1 MQSQIVIQ
9 VIKTSPYNIH
19 LWADKILESDQ
30 VENKVK
36 AVTDKMI
43 EIFEFYEKEI
53 REAIEKKET
62 LPKNKFMPGWA
73 KGIHFSWYHH
83 KAQPEYD
90 AKESNEITCFFEF
103 NGIHV
108 SYNRMKEQTDI
119 DLKFLTS
126 EIFKDDIVP
135 TIQKWLQ
142 NKVDNEPYGG
152 LYNAVFGITMT
163 LSVSRDPLPTD
174 APHMQGQVWEQT
186 RITAKDEKRL
196 NKRKE
201 LIYNFIKNE
210 EYKTTDISEIDNSLV
225 PICSAAV
232 QYFLEEFGRSYLIEF
247 FTALIEQAKKS
258 RFSSTMTDLIYG
270 FANGAAILTQVDE
283 SHTPNEEE
291 LALACWLSMMMLIH
305 GTDKYER
312 QYGRDYLKKAGELGY
327 KEAKN
332 ILKFGTGQIPAD
344 IVQYK
349 DKYVTCL
356 GNDID
361 KVIDLKIKEECEEA
375 YKAMIEF
382 IIRLIKAGFPNEYS
396 IKFNS
401 KVKEFLPIPDL
412 KKTKANIFW
421 NNCAKYPALYPL
433 MKEYADTI
441 MDSYDYYSDAD
452 SEEAVPVG
460 GYAVFALGLADISNG
475 DIVQKFMEQNDSEHS
490 ISPSWFVGEYID
502 KFGITP
508 ENIPVVIACLTN
520 SNNHGYKGDNF
531 AGLNNT
537 DILSKF
543 VEELENSEISSY
555 SIYELIESIWGGED
569 ELKEVIDEAS
579 RANQEYLQ
587 KILALS
593 EDNEEE

>member
-1 MQSQIVIQ
+1 M
-9 VIKTSPYNIH
+9 
-19 LWADKILESDQ
+19 
-30 VENKVK
+30 ENKVK
-36 AVTDKMI
+36 TVTDKMI

-53 REAIEKKET
+53 REVIEKEET
-62 LPKNKFMPGWA
+62 LPEDKFMPGWA

-83 KAQPEYD
+83 KSQPEYD

-126 EIFKDDIVP
+126 EIFKNEIVP

-142 NKVDNEPYGG
+142 NKVVNEPYGG
-152 LYNAVFGITMT
+152 LYNAVFGITIT

-232 QYFLEEFGRSYLIEF
+232 QYFLEEFGRNYLIEF

>member
-1 MQSQIVIQ
+1 M
-9 VIKTSPYNIH
+9 
-19 LWADKILESDQ
+19 
-30 VENKVK
+30 ENKVK

-43 EIFEFYEKEI
+43 EIFELHEKEI

-62 LPKNKFMPGWA
+62 LPKDKFMPGWS
-73 KGIHFSWYHH
+73 KGIHFSWYHY

-90 AKESNEITCFFEF
+90 TKESNEITCFFEF

-108 SYNRMKEQTDI
+108 SHHRMKEQTDI

-126 EIFKDDIVP
+126 EIFKNDIVP

-142 NKVDNEPYGG
+142 NKVDNELYGG
-152 LYNAVFGITMT
+152 LYNATFGITVT
-163 LSVSRDPLPTD
+163 LSVSRDPLPRD
-174 APHMQGQVWEQT
+174 APHMQGQVWEQA
-186 RITAKDEKRL
+186 RITARDEQRL

-201 LIYNFIKNE
+201 LIYNFIKNQ

-225 PICSAAV
+225 PICSVAV
-232 QYFLEEFGRSYLIEF
+232 QDFFEEFGKNYLIEF
-247 FTALIEQAKKS
+247 FTALIEQAKKA
-258 RFSSTMTDLIYG
+258 RFSSTMSDLIYG
-270 FANGAAILTQVDE
+270 FANGAAILTQANE
-283 SHTPNEEE
+283 SHTPNNEE

-305 GTDKYER
+305 GTDKYEK

-332 ILKFGTGQIPAD
+332 ILKFGTGQISAE

-361 KVIDLKIKEECEEA
+361 KIIDLKIKEECEEA
-375 YKAMIEF
+375 YRAMIEF

-412 KKTKANIFW
+412 KKTKTNIFW

-433 MKEYADTI
+433 MKEYVNTI
-441 MDSYDYYSDAD
+441 MDSYDYYGDAD

-502 KFGITP
+502 KFGITSK
-508 ENIPVVIACLTN
+508 NIPVVIACLIN
-520 SNNHGYKGDNF
+520 SNNHGYKGSNF
-531 AGLNNT
+531 DGLNNP

-543 VEELENSEISSY
+543 VEELKNSEISSY
-555 SIYELIESIWGGED
+555 SVYEIIESIWGGEN
-569 ELKEVIDEAS
+569 ELKKAIKEANKV
-579 RANQEYLQ
+579 NQQYLQ
-587 KILALS
+587 KILTLS

>member
-1 MQSQIVIQ
+1 M
-9 VIKTSPYNIH
+9 
-19 LWADKILESDQ
+19 
-30 VENKVK
+30 ENKVK
-36 AVTDKMI
+36 TVTDKMI

-53 REAIEKKET
+53 REVIEKEET
-62 LPKNKFMPGWA
+62 LPEDKFMPGWS

-126 EIFKDDIVP
+126 EIFKNEIVP

-186 RITAKDEKRL
+186 RITAKDEKCL

-232 QYFLEEFGRSYLIEF
+232 QYFLEEFGRNYLIEF

-579 RANQEYLQ
+579 SANQEYLQ

>member
-1 MQSQIVIQ
+1 M
-9 VIKTSPYNIH
+9 
-19 LWADKILESDQ
+19 
-30 VENKVK
+30 ENKVK
-36 AVTDKMI
+36 TVTDKMI

-53 REAIEKKET
+53 REVIEKEET
-62 LPKNKFMPGWA
+62 LPEDKFMPGWA

-90 AKESNEITCFFEF
+90 AKESNEITCFFKF

-126 EIFKDDIVP
+126 EIFKNEIVP

-142 NKVDNEPYGG
+142 NKVVNEPYGG

-201 LIYNFIKNE
+201 LIYNFIKNK

-232 QYFLEEFGRSYLIEF
+232 QYFLVEFGRNYLIEF

>member
-1 MQSQIVIQ
+1 
-9 VIKTSPYNIH
+9 
-19 LWADKILESDQ
+19 
-30 VENKVK
+30 
-36 AVTDKMI
+36 MI

-53 REAIEKKET
+53 REVIEKEET
-62 LPKNKFMPGWA
+62 LPEDKFMPGWS

-126 EIFKDDIVP
+126 EIFKNEIVP

-232 QYFLEEFGRSYLIEF
+232 QYFLEEFGRNYLIEF

>member
-1 MQSQIVIQ
+1 M
-9 VIKTSPYNIH
+9 
-19 LWADKILESDQ
+19 
-30 VENKVK
+30 ENKVK
-36 AVTDKMI
+36 TVTDKMI

-53 REAIEKKET
+53 REVIEKEET
-62 LPKNKFMPGWA
+62 LPEDKFMPGWS

-126 EIFKDDIVP
+126 EIFKNEIVP

-186 RITAKDEKRL
+186 RITAKDEKCL

-232 QYFLEEFGRSYLIEF
+232 QYFLEEFGRNYLIEF

-475 DIVQKFMEQNDSEHS
+475 DIVQKFMEQNDSEPS

>member
-30 VENKVK
+30 MENKVK
-36 AVTDKMI
+36 TVTDKMI

-53 REAIEKKET
+53 REVIEKEET
-62 LPKNKFMPGWA
+62 LPEDKFMPGWA

-126 EIFKDDIVP
+126 EIFKNEIVP

-142 NKVDNEPYGG
+142 NKVVNEPYGG

-201 LIYNFIKNE
+201 LIYNFIKNK

-232 QYFLEEFGRSYLIEF
+232 QYFLVEFGRNYLIEF

>member
-1 MQSQIVIQ
+1 M
-9 VIKTSPYNIH
+9 
-19 LWADKILESDQ
+19 
-30 VENKVK
+30 ENKVK
-36 AVTDKMI
+36 TVTDKMI

-53 REAIEKKET
+53 REVIEKEET
-62 LPKNKFMPGWA
+62 LPEDKFMPGWA

-126 EIFKDDIVP
+126 EIFKNEIVP

-201 LIYNFIKNE
+201 LIYNFIKNK

-232 QYFLEEFGRSYLIEF
+232 QYFLEEFGRNYLIEF

-332 ILKFGTGQIPAD
+332 ILKFGTGQISAD

-412 KKTKANIFW
+412 KKTKANNFW

>member
-1 MQSQIVIQ
+1 M
-9 VIKTSPYNIH
+9 
-19 LWADKILESDQ
+19 
-30 VENKVK
+30 ENKVK
-36 AVTDKMI
+36 TVTDKMI

-53 REAIEKKET
+53 REVIEKEET
-62 LPKNKFMPGWA
+62 LPEDKFMPGWA

-126 EIFKDDIVP
+126 EIFKNEIVP

-232 QYFLEEFGRSYLIEF
+232 QYFLEEFGRNYLIEF
-247 FTALIEQAKKS
+247 FTALIEEAKKS

-270 FANGAAILTQVDE
+270 FANGAAILTQIDE

>member
-1 MQSQIVIQ
+1 MENK
-9 VIKTSPYNIH
+9 IKT
-19 LWADKILESDQ
+19 
-30 VENKVK
+30 
-36 AVTDKMI
+36 VTDKMI

-53 REAIEKKET
+53 REVIEKEET
-62 LPKNKFMPGWA
+62 LPEDKFMPGWA

-126 EIFKDDIVP
+126 EIFKNEIVP

-142 NKVDNEPYGG
+142 NKVVNEPYGG
-152 LYNAVFGITMT
+152 LYNAVFGITIT

-201 LIYNFIKNE
+201 LIYNFIKNK

-232 QYFLEEFGRSYLIEF
+232 QYFLVEFGRNYLIEF

-412 KKTKANIFW
+412 KKTKANNFW

-520 SNNHGYKGDNF
+520 SNNHGYKGSNF

-593 EDNEEE
+593 EDNEE

>member
-1 MQSQIVIQ
+1 M
-9 VIKTSPYNIH
+9 
-19 LWADKILESDQ
+19 
-30 VENKVK
+30 ENKVK
-36 AVTDKMI
+36 TVTDKMI

-53 REAIEKKET
+53 REVIEKEET
-62 LPKNKFMPGWA
+62 LPEDKFMPGWA

>member
-9 VIKTSPYNIH
+9 VIKTSQYNIH

-30 VENKVK
+30 MENKIK
-36 AVTDKMI
+36 TVTDKMI

-53 REAIEKKET
+53 REVIEKEET
-62 LPKNKFMPGWA
+62 LPEDKFMPGWA

-126 EIFKDDIVP
+126 EIFKNEIVP

-142 NKVDNEPYGG
+142 NKVVNEPYGG
-152 LYNAVFGITMT
+152 LYNAVFGITIT

-201 LIYNFIKNE
+201 LIYNFIKNK

-232 QYFLEEFGRSYLIEF
+232 QYFLVEFGRNYLIEF

-412 KKTKANIFW
+412 KKTKANNFW

-520 SNNHGYKGDNF
+520 SNNHGYKGSNF

-593 EDNEEE
+593 EDNEE

>member
-1 MQSQIVIQ
+1 M
-9 VIKTSPYNIH
+9 
-19 LWADKILESDQ
+19 
-30 VENKVK
+30 ENKVK
-36 AVTDKMI
+36 TVTDKMI

-53 REAIEKKET
+53 REAIKNDER
-62 LPKNKFMPGWA
+62 LPEDKFMPGWS

-126 EIFKDDIVP
+126 EIFKNEIVP

-201 LIYNFIKNE
+201 LIYNFIKNK

-232 QYFLEEFGRSYLIEF
+232 QYFLEEFGRNYLIEF

-508 ENIPVVIACLTN
+508 ENIPVVISCLTN

>member
-9 VIKTSPYNIH
+9 VIKTSPCNIH

-30 VENKVK
+30 MENKVK
-36 AVTDKMI
+36 TVTDKMI

-53 REAIEKKET
+53 REVIEKEET
-62 LPKNKFMPGWA
+62 LPEDKFMPGWA

-126 EIFKDDIVP
+126 EIFKNEIVP

-232 QYFLEEFGRSYLIEF
+232 QYFLEEFGRNYLIEF
-247 FTALIEQAKKS
+247 FTALIEEAKKS

-270 FANGAAILTQVDE
+270 FANGAAILTQIDE

>member
-30 VENKVK
+30 MENKVK
-36 AVTDKMI
+36 TVTDKMI

-53 REAIEKKET
+53 REVIEKEET
-62 LPKNKFMPGWA
+62 LPEDKFMPGWA

>member
-1 MQSQIVIQ
+1 M
-9 VIKTSPYNIH
+9 
-19 LWADKILESDQ
+19 
-30 VENKVK
+30 ENKVK
-36 AVTDKMI
+36 TVTDKMI

-53 REAIEKKET
+53 REVIEKEET
-62 LPKNKFMPGWA
+62 LPEDKFMPGWS

-126 EIFKDDIVP
+126 EIFKNEIVP

-232 QYFLEEFGRSYLIEF
+232 QYFLEEFGRNYLIEF

>member
-1 MQSQIVIQ
+1 M
-9 VIKTSPYNIH
+9 
-19 LWADKILESDQ
+19 
-30 VENKVK
+30 ENKVK
-36 AVTDKMI
+36 TVTDKMI

-53 REAIEKKET
+53 REVIEKEET
-62 LPKNKFMPGWA
+62 LPEDKFMPGWS

-126 EIFKDDIVP
+126 EIFKNEIVP

-186 RITAKDEKRL
+186 RITAKDEKCL

-232 QYFLEEFGRSYLIEF
+232 QYFLEEFGRNYLIEF

>member
-1 MQSQIVIQ
+1 M
-9 VIKTSPYNIH
+9 
-19 LWADKILESDQ
+19 
-30 VENKVK
+30 ENKVK
-36 AVTDKMI
+36 TVTDKMI

-53 REAIEKKET
+53 REVIEKEET
-62 LPKNKFMPGWA
+62 LPEDKFMPGWS

-126 EIFKDDIVP
+126 EIFKNEIVP

-186 RITAKDEKRL
+186 RITAKDEKCL

-232 QYFLEEFGRSYLIEF
+232 QYFLEEFGRNYLIEF

-593 EDNEEE
+593 EDNEE

>member
-1 MQSQIVIQ
+1 M
-9 VIKTSPYNIH
+9 
-19 LWADKILESDQ
+19 
-30 VENKVK
+30 ENKVK
-36 AVTDKMI
+36 TVTDKMI

-53 REAIEKKET
+53 REVIEKEET
-62 LPKNKFMPGWA
+62 LPEDKFMPGWA

-126 EIFKDDIVP
+126 EIFKDEIVP

-142 NKVDNEPYGG
+142 GKVDNESYGG
-152 LYNAVFGITMT
+152 LYNAFFGITMT

-201 LIYNFIKNE
+201 LIYNFIKNK

-232 QYFLEEFGRSYLIEF
+232 QYFLEEFGRNYLIEF

-291 LALACWLSMMMLIH
+291 LALACWLSMMLLIH

-587 KILALS
+587 KILELS
-593 EDNEEE
+593 EEDED

>member
-1 MQSQIVIQ
+1 M
-9 VIKTSPYNIH
+9 
-19 LWADKILESDQ
+19 ES
-30 VENKVK
+30 KVK

-43 EIFEFYEKEI
+43 EIFELHEKEI
-53 REAIEKKET
+53 KEAIKNDER
-62 LPKNKFMPGWA
+62 LPEDKFMPGWS
-73 KGIHFSWYHH
+73 KGIHFSWYNH

-90 AKESNEITCFFEF
+90 TKESNKITCFFEF

-108 SYNRMKEQTDI
+108 SHNRMEEETDI

-142 NKVDNEPYGG
+142 GKVDNESYGG
-152 LYNAVFGITMT
+152 LYNAFFVITMT

-186 RITAKDEKRL
+186 RIIAKDEKRL
-196 NKRKE
+196 SRRKE
-201 LIYNFIKNE
+201 LVYDFIKNK
-210 EYKTTDISEIDNSLV
+210 EYETCNISEIDNSLV
-225 PICSAAV
+225 HICSIAV
-232 QYFLEEFGRSYLIEF
+232 EDFLEEFGRDYLTEF
-247 FTALIEQAKKS
+247 FTALIPKAKKS
-258 RFSSTMTDLIYG
+258 RFSSTMSDLIYG
-270 FANGAAILTQVDE
+270 FANGAAILTRSNE
-283 SHTPNEEE
+283 NHTPNEEE
-291 LALACWLSMMMLIH
+291 LALACWLSMMILIH
-305 GTDKYER
+305 GTDKYEV

-327 KEAKN
+327 GEAKN

-344 IVQYK
+344 TVQFK
-349 DKYVTCL
+349 NKYVNCL

-375 YKAMIEF
+375 YKSMIEF
-382 IIRLIKAGFPNEYS
+382 IIKLIKAGFPNEYT

-401 KVKEFLPIPDL
+401 KIKEFLPIPDL
-412 KKTKANIFW
+412 KKTKANNFW

-433 MKEYADTI
+433 MKEYARTI

-452 SEEAVPVG
+452 CEEAVPVG

-475 DIVQKFMEQNDSEHS
+475 DIVQEFMEQNDSEHS

-502 KFGITP
+502 KFGITS

-520 SNNHGYKGDNF
+520 SNNHGYKGNNF
-531 AGLNNT
+531 DGLNNT
-537 DILSKF
+537 DILKKF

-555 SIYELIESIWGGED
+555 SIYEIIENIW
-569 ELKEVIDEAS
+569 IDEDGLEEAITT
-579 RANQEYLQ
+579 AEEVNQQYLQ
-587 KILALS
+587 RILELS
-593 EDNEEE
+593 EEEDDED

>member
-1 MQSQIVIQ
+1 M
-9 VIKTSPYNIH
+9 
-19 LWADKILESDQ
+19 
-30 VENKVK
+30 ENKVK
-36 AVTDKMI
+36 TVTDKMI

-53 REAIEKKET
+53 REAIKNDER
-62 LPKNKFMPGWA
+62 LPEDKFMPGWS

-108 SYNRMKEQTDI
+108 SYNRMKEQIDI

-126 EIFKDDIVP
+126 EIFKNEIVP

-201 LIYNFIKNE
+201 LIYNFIKNK

-232 QYFLEEFGRSYLIEF
+232 QYFLEEFGRNYLIEF

-587 KILALS
+587 KILELS
-593 EDNEEE
+593 EEDED

>member
-1 MQSQIVIQ
+1 
-9 VIKTSPYNIH
+9 
-19 LWADKILESDQ
+19 

-90 AKESNEITCFFEF
+90 VKENNEISCFFEF

-108 SYNRMKEQTDI
+108 SYNRMEKQTDV

-126 EIFKDDIVP
+126 EIFENEIVP

-142 NKVDNEPYGG
+142 NKVDNESYGG
-152 LYNAVFGITMT
+152 LYNASFGITMT

-196 NKRKE
+196 SKHKE
-201 LIYNFIKNE
+201 MIYNFIKNE
-210 EYKTTDISEIDNSLV
+210 EYKTCDIGDINNSLV
-225 PICSAAV
+225 SICSVAV
-232 QYFLEEFGRSYLIEF
+232 QDFFEEFGKNYLTEF
-247 FTALIEQAKKS
+247 FTVLIAQAKKS
-258 RFSSTMTDLIYG
+258 RFSSTMSNLIYG
-270 FANGAAILTQVDE
+270 FANGAAILTQADE
-283 SHTPNEEE
+283 NHTPNNEE
-291 LALACWLSMMMLIH
+291 LALACWLCMMMLIH
-305 GTDKYER
+305 GTDKYEK
-312 QYGRDYLKKAGELGY
+312 QHGRNYLKKASELGY

-332 ILKFGTGQIPAD
+332 ILKFGTGQISAD

-382 IIRLIKAGFPNEYS
+382 IIHLIKAGFPNEYS

-401 KVKEFLPIPDL
+401 KIKEFLPIPDL

-433 MKEYADTI
+433 MKEYVLTI
-441 MDSYDYYSDAD
+441 MDPYDYYSDAD

-490 ISPSWFVGEYID
+490 ITPSWFVGEYID
-502 KFGITP
+502 KFGITS
-508 ENIPVVIACLTN
+508 ENIPVVIACLIN
-520 SNNHGYKGDNF
+520 SNNHGYKGSNF
-531 AGLNNT
+531 DGLNNP
-537 DILSKF
+537 DILRKF
-543 VEELENSEISSY
+543 VEELESSEISSY
-555 SIYELIESIWGGED
+555 SIYEIIESIWGSED
-569 ELKEVIDEAS
+569 VLEEAITMAEEV
-579 RANQEYLQ
+579 NQPYLQ
-587 KILALS
+587 KILTLS
-593 EDNEEE
+593 EDDDE